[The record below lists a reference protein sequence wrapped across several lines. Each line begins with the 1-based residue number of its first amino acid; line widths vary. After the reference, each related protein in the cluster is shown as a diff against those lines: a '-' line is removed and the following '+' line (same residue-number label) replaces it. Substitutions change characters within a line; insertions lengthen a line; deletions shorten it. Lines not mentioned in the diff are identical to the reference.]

1 MKRRIA
7 LILLA
12 AAGVILGIQAAGVF
26 VPGVVITKTVGV
38 GLIFVD
44 AILCGAGAILVW
56 PAKRAV

>member
-12 AAGVILGIQAAGVF
+12 AAGVILGIQVAGVF
-26 VPGVVITKTVGV
+26 APGVVITKPVGV

-44 AILCGAGAILVW
+44 AILCGVGAILVW